1 MTSLNRV
8 SPVERLG
15 RSLRVAGIVLRE
27 SLRSFL
33 GNNDFEMS
41 AALATYSFF
50 ALVPLLFLVAA
61 FAADTGGT
69 ATWLIAGI
77 EGLIDHLFPR
87 IRDWMSVEF
96 SAAIGHPLT
105 LGGAAA
111 VVVFIAAMS
120 LVDSLR
126 TAFLKIF
133 RKNPP
138 ASLFTVQFGNVKRAA
153 AMLLLFAVLIGAEIA
168 HLAIGNILRDRLLF
182 TSVGTILVSICVAAL
197 CMAFF
202 YRVFLP
208 VRLTAFKLTAVCVI
222 SAVLII
228 LMREVFAFV
237 LRTNPAYG
245 ETFGSLKVLFVMIV
259 WVYYCF
265 LAILFGAELAV
276 NTGKRDALLLKRLFA
291 GNVQRALSKGLLA
304 RFIRSSA
311 KNDVIFEEGDPGGAM
326 YYIVSG
332 SVDIMRGGKHIL
344 TMHSGDYFGE
354 ISMLLGTPRSAAAR
368 AADEPTELVAISQGN
383 FDLILRDNAPIVLSL
398 LKELAGRLKD
408 TDESLLG
415 RQRQKT
421 TSRPF
426 AAFAA
431 HSSTR
436 RLKRDR

>member
-1 MTSLNRV
+1 MVSCNRV
-8 SPVERLG
+8 SHVERLG
-15 RSLRVAGIVLRE
+15 RSLRVGGIVLRE

-50 ALVPLLFLVAA
+50 ALVPLLFLVASL
-61 FAADTGGT
+61 AAGTGS
-69 ATWLIAGI
+69 AAAWLIAGVQ
-77 EGLIDHLFPR
+77 GLIGHLFPR
-87 IRDWMSVEF
+87 IHDWMSVEF

-126 TAFLKIF
+126 TAFIKIF
-133 RKNPP
+133 GKDPP
-138 ASLFTVQFGNVKRAA
+138 ASLLAVQLGNVRRAA
-153 AMLLLFAVLIGAEIA
+153 AMLLLFAMLIGAEMA
-168 HLAIGNILRDRLLF
+168 FLAIGNLLRDRLLL
-182 TSVGTILVSICVAAL
+182 TSLGNILVSTCVAAL

-208 VRLTAFKLTAVCVI
+208 VRLTAFKLTGVCLI

-228 LMREVFAFV
+228 LMREVFSFV

-245 ETFGSLKVLFVMIV
+245 EAFGSLKVLFVMIV

-276 NTGKRDALLLKRLFA
+276 NAGKRDTLLLKRLFA
-291 GNVQRALSKGLLA
+291 GDVHRALSKGLLA
-304 RFIRSSA
+304 RFITRS
-311 KNDVIFEEGDPGGAM
+311 NPDDIIFEEGDPGGAM
-326 YYIVSG
+326 YYILSG
-332 SVDIMRGGKHIL
+332 SVDIVRGGKHIL
-344 TMHSGDYFGE
+344 TMTAGNYFGE
-354 ISMLLGTPRSAAAR
+354 ISMLLGTPRSATTR
-368 AADEPTELVAISQGN
+368 TADEPTELIAISQEN

-398 LKELAGRLKD
+398 LKEMAGRLKD

-415 RQRQKT
+415 R
-421 TSRPF
+421 
-426 AAFAA
+426 
-431 HSSTR
+431 
-436 RLKRDR
+436 